1 MNRISRGAEQLLDL
15 LRWYGQRFKRV
26 FPSQATL
33 ARKLD
38 VCARQIR
45 RYLRELE
52 AAGFLSVYRRGPNT
66 AEYHPV
72 AQSLRSLDADN
83 AAKMSA
89 LCPSIVRPASG
100 VPATP
105 PYMLSSAVVS
115 RPRVARKPPQRE
127 LTGLEICLKRYGL

>member
-1 MNRISRGAEQLLDL
+1 MNRISRGAEELLDL

-33 ARKLD
+33 AEKLD
-38 VCARQIR
+38 VCSRQIR

-52 AAGFLSVYRRGPNT
+52 AAAFLRVYRRGPNT
-66 AEYHPV
+66 AEYHLI
-72 AQSLRSLDADN
+72 AQALRSLDQENADR
-83 AAKMSA
+83 MSG

-100 VPATP
+100 ISATP
-105 PYMLSSAVVS
+105 PYMLSSVVVS

-127 LTGLEICLKRYGL
+127 LTGYEILKEKYGL